1 MKYKIVRIELKDDNT
16 VILFLKKVGSGASVV
31 PKADLSDPMK
41 LIEFSMHMG
50 MNVAKKLEEL
60 TQFDAYIPIDY
71 EEYNL
76 KDLKVGDLV
85 EIDIR
90 QVEKP

>member
-1 MKYKIVRIELKDDNT
+1 MRYKIVRIELKDDDT
-16 VILFLKKVGSGASVV
+16 IILFLKKVGSGTSII
-31 PKADLSDPMK
+31 PKADLSDPVK

-90 QVEKP
+90 QIEKP